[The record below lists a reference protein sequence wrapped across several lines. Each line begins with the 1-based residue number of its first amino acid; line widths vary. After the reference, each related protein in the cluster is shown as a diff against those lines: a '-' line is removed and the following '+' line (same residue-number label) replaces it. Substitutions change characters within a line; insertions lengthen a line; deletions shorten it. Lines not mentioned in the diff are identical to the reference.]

1 MNFSGFPVASPAE
14 KIIFNIKLRGRPP
27 TWRGGVRILLE
38 HQAPGEEGLQSNGPK
53 AVLDTGVVFGRSYGA
68 ASTTLSGKTF
78 EKTHANQKENITKSK
93 AELRAPPMR
102 PRVTKK
108 HHSEPKDS
116 PGEPKATKRTARERP
131 RDPRGTQRLP
141 KDRRRPPK
149 MMQKLMKN

>member
-1 MNFSGFPVASPAE
+1 M
-14 KIIFNIKLRGRPP
+14 
-27 TWRGGVRILLE
+27 RILLE

-68 ASTTLSGKTF
+68 ASTVLSVEKTF
-78 EKTHANQKENITKSK
+78 GEIHANQKENMTKYK
-93 AELRAPPMR
+93 AELRAPPLR

-131 RDPRGTQRLP
+131 RDPRGAQRLP
-141 KDRRRPPK
+141 KDRRRHPQMFK
-149 MMQKLMKN
+149 KVKEKLENESKAHKQVFGHS